1 MAELTAF
8 GFRPGTSLVH
18 KLDVRFK
25 ILFLILISLTSLSG
39 GFAGLGMLTCLLITL
54 IFHARLPLK
63 SGLKELRFFLLLL
76 LLIMV
81 ARMLTTPGP
90 ALIKINSYAMTR
102 SGLITG
108 ALICWRLVIIVL
120 IGYLF
125 VFTTRPSEIKAAV
138 QWFFKPF
145 GFIPGKRIATMMGLV
160 ARFVPV
166 ILNQAKETGEAQ
178 RARCVENRRN
188 PLDRLIRIGIPL
200 IRRTFA
206 QADKMA
212 LAMEA
217 RCYVENRTDPE
228 LAAKRIDWL
237 ALAVMLI
244 VGGVVASF

>member
-1 MAELTAF
+1 
-8 GFRPGTSLVH
+8 
-18 KLDVRFK
+18 
-25 ILFLILISLTSLSG
+25 
-39 GFAGLGMLTCLLITL
+39 
-54 IFHARLPLK
+54 
-63 SGLKELRFFLLLL
+63 
-76 LLIMV
+76 
-81 ARMLTTPGP
+81 
-90 ALIKINSYAMTR
+90 
-102 SGLITG
+102 
-108 ALICWRLVIIVL
+108 
-120 IGYLF
+120 
-125 VFTTRPSEIKAAV
+125 
-138 QWFFKPF
+138 
-145 GFIPGKRIATMMGLV
+145 MMGLV

-166 ILNQAKETGEAQ
+166 ILNQAKETVEAQ

-212 LAMEA
+212 VAMEA